1 MIKIKDSAER
11 KKQFLRI
18 LLKIESNIRNK
29 LLKAGFGN
37 ILAASEALAR
47 ETRIERNVE
56 FIAKQ
61 RLDGG

>member
-1 MIKIKDSAER
+1 
-11 KKQFLRI
+11 
-18 LLKIESNIRNK
+18 LLKIENDLRNK

-37 ILAASEALAR
+37 ILAANDALAR

-61 RLDGG
+61 RLDVGWGK